1 MNSRL
6 AAREALAGA
15 SASGRQ
21 AARPFVCQIPGHLVM
36 CLALEV
42 KLELSEL
49 APEIIE
55 EIATILAGGYLRLVM
70 AEAKNQTTWPSDGI
84 APDEN
89 LARSES

>member
-1 MNSRL
+1 
-6 AAREALAGA
+6 
-15 SASGRQ
+15 
-21 AARPFVCQIPGHLVM
+21 M

-55 EIATILAGGYLRLVM
+55 EIATILACGYLRMVM
-70 AEAKNQTTWPSDGI
+70 AEARKHNTWPSDGV

-89 LARSES
+89 QTHGESREGHVE